1 MGGVGQQR
9 KREKIKGG
17 KKDREG
23 KEELKNNCI
32 WCIFAY
38 FGIDVIEHLHRC
50 EGTRLLFI
58 VQVHVNGVEEERGG
72 RVRNRAQVSNLTS
85 NIFIKIAQPYN
96 RNSTIGNIKC
106 TSISSRERFI

>member
-1 MGGVGQQR
+1 MYVMLAKWAVWVSRGR
-9 KREKIKGG
+9 REKIKGE

-38 FGIDVIEHLHRC
+38 LGIDVIEHLHRC

-72 RVRNRAQVSNLTS
+72 RVRNRAQVSNL
-85 NIFIKIAQPYN
+85 NCEGFNKIVHL
-96 RNSTIGNIKC
+96 STC
-106 TSISSRERFI
+106 ALP